1 MGRKKKGHEDDPKID
16 KNIINLMLGDPKVI
30 RLMKLWDNTVRQ
42 RNHGEDMS
50 DGNLHE
56 KSTKRSN

>member
-30 RLMKLWDNTVRQ
+30 RLMKLWKTPAQ
-42 RNHGEDMS
+42 LKES
-50 DGNLHE
+50 DDG
-56 KSTKRSN
+56 KIPQKRRE